1 MNLDL
6 WPLEKTTSEVFER
19 MFYLFPL
26 QGDSPPPQSA
36 LTPWRISLRD
46 QEKTLFLRGVF
57 SPEVAKAM
65 AANYLGLPEEEVT
78 PSLAD
83 LTLRETINV
92 LAGNLLSLLAEPF
105 ELGIPERPHAEEPSP
120 PLPPLLPGPGIF
132 SPGDHGI
139 ILRKTLDR
147 SSPFL

>member
-19 MFYLFPL
+19 MFYLFPV
-26 QGDSPPPQSA
+26 QGPGPLPQDA
-36 LTPWRISLRD
+36 AAPWRISLRN

-57 SPEVAKAM
+57 GSEVAKTM

-78 PSLAD
+78 PILAD
-83 LTLRETINV
+83 LTLRETVNV

-105 ELGIPERPHAEEPSP
+105 ELGIPERDPTPQSPS
-120 PLPPLLPGPGIF
+120 LL
-132 SPGDHGI
+132 S
-139 ILRKTLDR
+139 L
-147 SSPFL
+147 PFLLDQGPFLLEITE

>member
-78 PSLAD
+78 PILAD

-105 ELGIPERPHAEEPSP
+105 ELGIPERDPTPKSPSLLS
-120 PLPPLLPGPGIF
+120 LPFFLDQGSFLLEI
-132 SPGDHGI
+132 
-139 ILRKTLDR
+139 TE
-147 SSPFL
+147 